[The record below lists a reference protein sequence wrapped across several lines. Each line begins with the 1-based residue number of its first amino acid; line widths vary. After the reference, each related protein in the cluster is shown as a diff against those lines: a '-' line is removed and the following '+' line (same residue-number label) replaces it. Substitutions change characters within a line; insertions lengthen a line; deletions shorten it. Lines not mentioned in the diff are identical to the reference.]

1 MNEEPKIKPA
11 TFVAIVATMALIS
24 SMLVIAWCGDKMNE
38 LKTTIQVERAAKRE
52 QEAYLFTLQYRLAE
66 ANKLNGAL
74 ELENET
80 DCQ

>member
-1 MNEEPKIKPA
+1 MSEEPKIKPA
-11 TFVAIVATMALIS
+11 TFVAIMATFGCILFMLIT
-24 SMLVIAWCGDKMNE
+24 AWCGDKMKE
-38 LKTTIQVERAAKRE
+38 LRTTIQVERAVKRE
-52 QEAYLFTLQYRLAE
+52 QDAYLFSLQYRLAE